1 MLATRP
7 LRHLPEKLPARQR
20 GITLMVT
27 LIVLVAMMLA
37 SIGLIRSV
45 DTANIVAGN
54 LSFQQA
60 AVHSGDAGVE
70 AAVAWLEANAGNNL
84 WNDNQAAGYHAFIGN
99 PAPGAS
105 WDDYWNKVLQPWGIV
120 TLPQDAAGDI
130 VSYTI
135 HRICP
140 GPGDPMSPGNV
151 CASSTQ
157 MVAAAAGATS
167 QGAGQTALIPVTQQ
181 YYRITVQIQGPRNTL
196 SYVQAVVVL

>member
-1 MLATRP
+1 MLNTRVFTHTA
-7 LRHLPEKLPARQR
+7 RIPAKQR
-20 GITLMVT
+20 GATLLVT
-27 LIVLVAMMLA
+27 LIVLVGMMLA
-37 SIGLIRSV
+37 SISLIRSV

-60 AVHSGDAGVE
+60 ATHSGDAGVE
-70 AAVAWLEANAGNNL
+70 AAVAWLEANAGGAL
-84 WNDNQAAGYHAFIGN
+84 WNDNQVAGYHASIGS
-99 PAPGAS
+99 PGAGQS
-105 WDDYWNKVLQPWGIV
+105 WDDYWNNVLRPWGVI
-120 TLPQDAAGDI
+120 TLPQDVAGDT

-140 GPGDPMSPGNV
+140 GPGDPMSPSNP

-181 YYRITVQIQGPRNTL
+181 FYRVTVQIQGPRNTL